1 MKLLTFV
8 PFFLHYVPVPV
19 FCWIS
24 PKSPMQHIQHAT
36 TLTSSIMDEDIVIG
50 NHQRMCE
57 GGTVALRRCRFY
69 FRSNSKLMIA
79 TTIISLGWVVFA
91 DR

>member
-50 NHQRMCE
+50 NHQRKCE
-57 GGTVALRRCRFY
+57 GGQLLSDGAGF
-69 FRSNSKLMIA
+69 I
-79 TTIISLGWVVFA
+79 LGLPN
-91 DR
+91 